1 MKPDRSN
8 RRIRLM
14 FALGCS
20 VIASAA
26 MAQKPVDPSRLKP
39 VRLAPKQERAAPPPP
54 VKAYAIDG
62 KHFYYGGREFIVEG
76 LEAPRPG
83 SELAKQR
90 LQRILDSGELSMA
103 PVGEASDGATR
114 VHVSVDGNPVS
125 D

>member
-1 MKPDRSN
+1 
-8 RRIRLM
+8 
-14 FALGCS
+14 
-20 VIASAA
+20 

-62 KHFYYGGREFIVEG
+62 KHFYYGGREFVVEG

-83 SELAKQR
+83 SELAKQQ

-103 PVGEASDGATR
+103 PVGEKSDGATR